1 MAAAGFKGRDA
12 RARLL
17 TARRRADSRRAT
29 GGGQAMDATAL
40 ERMDPAA
47 ACARYAAIRDRL
59 PAAHFP
65 DAAKRVADLAAVADL
80 FDAFVLDGFGVLN
93 IGEAAIPGAPARMA
107 ALRAAGKRLIVLTNG
122 ATRPM
127 AATVAKYR
135 GLGFDFT
142 AAEIVSSRDA
152 LAQALAARD
161 DALLWGFAATARS
174 AIGELA
180 PRALLLGDDPAA
192 YDAAEGFALLSGD
205 AWSPAR
211 QALLLAA
218 LRARPRPVLVGN
230 PDLVAPR
237 EDGLSPEP
245 GLHAH
250 ALWDATGAP
259 CAFYGK
265 PFANVFDLARAK
277 LGPDIAPQ
285 RVAMVG
291 DTLHTDIL
299 GGAAAGWRTVL
310 VRAHGLLRD
319 LDADVLIRETGITPD
334 FIAETT

>member
-1 MAAAGFKGRDA
+1 MGVT
-12 RARLL
+12 
-17 TARRRADSRRAT
+17 TAQR
-29 GGGQAMDATAL
+29 MDA
-40 ERMDPAA
+40 AA
-47 ACARYAAIRDRL
+47 ACARYEAIRARL
-59 PAAHFP
+59 PAAIFP
-65 DAAKRVADLAAVADL
+65 DSARRIADLSEAADA

-93 IGEAAIPGAPARMA
+93 VGEAAIPGAPARIA
-107 ALRAAGKRLIVLTNG
+107 ALRAMGKRLIVLTNG
-122 ATRPM
+122 ATRPV

-135 GLGFDFT
+135 AMGFDFT
-142 AAEIVSSRDA
+142 ASDIVSSRDA

-161 DALLWGFAATARS
+161 DRLLWGFAATEQS
-174 AIGELA
+174 ALDELA
-180 PRALLLGDDPAA
+180 PRTILLGDDAAA

-205 AWSPAR
+205 AWTPAR

-218 LRARPRPVLVGN
+218 LRRRPRPVLVGN

-237 EDGLSPEP
+237 EDGLSLEP

-250 ALWDATGAP
+250 ALWDATGRP

-265 PFANVFDLARAK
+265 PFANAFDLVRAK

-285 RVAMVG
+285 RIAMVG

-299 GGAAAGWRTVL
+299 GGAAAGWRTIL
-310 VRAHGLLRD
+310 VRAHGLLKD
-319 LDADVLIRETGITPD
+319 LDADALIRQTGLTPD

>member
-1 MAAAGFKGRDA
+1 MEGD
-12 RARLL
+12 
-17 TARRRADSRRAT
+17 
-29 GGGQAMDATAL
+29 GGMDATTAL
-40 ERMDPAA
+40 RMDAA
-47 ACARYAAIRDRL
+47 DACARYAAIRDRL
-59 PAAHFP
+59 PAATFP
-65 DAAKRVADLAAVADL
+65 QASRRIADLSEAADAI
-80 FDAFVLDGFGVLN
+80 DAFVLDGFGVLN
-93 IGEAAIPGAPARMA
+93 VGDAAIPGAPARVA

-122 ATRPM
+122 ATRPVS
-127 AATVAKYR
+127 ATVAKYR
-135 GLGFDFT
+135 AMGFDF
-142 AAEIVSSRDA
+142 AARDIVSSRDA
-152 LAQALAARD
+152 LAQALAARGD
-161 DALLWGFAATARS
+161 RLLWGFAATAHS
-174 AIGELA
+174 ALDQLA
-180 PRALLLGDDPAA
+180 PRTLLLGDDAEA
-192 YDAAEGFALLSGD
+192 YDRAEGFALLSGD
-205 AWSPAR
+205 AWTPSR

-237 EDGLSPEP
+237 EDGLSLEP

-319 LDADVLIRETGITPD
+319 LDADALIRETGITPD